1 MLLRRLLLPVLLFV
15 FAQQLHA
22 QVKVEIGYQ
31 RRLFVLYEPIPITVA
46 ITNLT
51 GRDLILTDTDTEKW
65 FSFQVTTGDGRIVP
79 PMDINYKIAGLRVP
93 TGATVKHSVNLCTM
107 YAVQDIGVYRIKAS
121 IYSQQAKQYY
131 SSAKDELEVTEAK
144 TFWTQ
149 TVGVPENAAVKGTHR
164 TISLLTFRQP
174 KYNVLYVR
182 VEDKDSNT
190 IYATTSLG
198 PLIASTEPDFKLDK
212 SNTLHVLQLVGART
226 FLYSRVNLNGACDQ
240 VNYYSVNSQPRLKKD
255 TEGEV
260 YVSGGQLDS
269 PDASPTTASGP
280 GASAPTGPKISD
292 RPPGFS
298 PPGQ

>member
-1 MLLRRLLLPVLLFV
+1 MQLRRLLLPVLLII

-22 QVKVEIGYQ
+22 QIKVDMGYE
-31 RRLFVLYEPIPITVA
+31 RRLFVLYEPIPITVT

-51 GRDLILTDTDTEKW
+51 GHDLTLTDSNTEKW
-65 FSFQVTTGDGRIVP
+65 FNFEVTTSDGRIVP
-79 PMDINYKIAGLRVP
+79 PLDINYKIPGIRVP
-93 TGATVKHSVNLCTM
+93 SGATVKHTVNLCAM
-107 YAVQDIGVYRIKAS
+107 YAVQDIGVYRVKAS
-121 IYSQQAKQYY
+121 IYSQEAKKYY

-149 TVGVPENAAVKGTHR
+149 TVGVPDNASVKGTHR
-164 TISLLTFRQP
+164 TLSLLTFRQP
-174 KYNVLYVR
+174 KYNVLYAR
-182 VEDKDSNT
+182 VEDKDTNT

-226 FLYSRVNLNGACDQ
+226 FLYTRVGLNGACDQ

-269 PDASPTTASGP
+269 PDAPPGSVSGP
-280 GASAPTGPKISD
+280 RAPVSTGPKISD